1 MIASILTVCVR
12 SVRSLE
18 HELSREDTVV
28 PLVSRNL
35 LTFWWVKMA
44 ARWSSENVV
53 VEFRDAQVHS
63 HYTCTQILGALEVSF
78 S

>member
-1 MIASILTVCVR
+1 MVASILTEKR
-12 SVRSLE
+12 RIR
-18 HELSREDTVV
+18 HELSREDTIV

-63 HYTCTQILGALEVSF
+63 RYTCTHALGDLEV
-78 S
+78 